1 MGGALGA
8 ANTGMLSTAVY
19 FLASSVDLFHR
30 RTAGPWGK
38 KLEALFQNAL
48 THGVSFII
56 PLQLGLTPHSLPAHF
71 KSTNDFCCCLG
82 ELTDDHRLTGIPEP
96 LLDRGFPFPTF
107 MWRKKKKTKKPESW
121 WGGEGW
127 SRPAVAAFQD
137 FMKLAFKL

>member
-107 MWRKKKKTKKPESW
+107 MWRKKKKNQKTRKLVGR
-121 WGGEGW
+121 GGLEQACCG
-127 SRPAVAAFQD
+127 SFSG
-137 FMKLAFKL
+137 LYETGL